1 MSFSVGDPVHVPGI
15 GTGVIR
21 EVRRGGRYVVLVKN
35 TVVVVGE
42 AQIAPVESRRR
53 SRLVSDSGATR
64 PVETLVPPPPPP
76 TASSID
82 LHGRTAIEA
91 DSEVVEFLNAALL
104 SGLAEVRIIHGRSG
118 GRVKAA
124 VHARLRQLPS
134 VRAFSVDP
142 SNPGVTIVT
151 L

>member
-42 AQIAPVESRRR
+42 AQIAPVEAPRRR
-53 SRLVSDSGATR
+53 SRPASDSGAAG
-64 PVETLVPPPPPP
+64 PVETLVPPPP

-134 VRAFSVDP
+134 VRAFRVDP
-142 SNPGVTIVT
+142 SNPGVTIVA